1 MDVNQAR
8 EAGLYF
14 LSLTL
19 IEFGARAELGP
30 GEVKLQLAFVH
41 SLFCIKG

>member
-19 IEFGARAELGP
+19 TEFGAKANFGP
-30 GEVKLQLAFVH
+30 GEVKLQLAFVT
-41 SLFCIKG
+41 LFCIKG